1 MDTSSQNDLLFSQFH
16 PDIGTVPRPLLTGF
30 YSIRLGLPIKVEDI
44 LDSRSA
50 SPTGSIDGRLNAVS
64 YLSLKDILII
74 IVRWREFMQLSHLNY
89 RMKPNV
95 GWQWQMLLGL
105 FERPSKD
112 WPNVNHTRIYFFSN
126 FMMPE

>member
-50 SPTGSIDGRLNAVS
+50 S
-64 YLSLKDILII
+64 
-74 IVRWREFMQLSHLNY
+74 
-89 RMKPNV
+89 V
-95 GWQWQMLLGL
+95 GVYSCVVLMDL
-105 FERPSKD
+105 
-112 WPNVNHTRIYFFSN
+112 VY
-126 FMMPE
+126 MPEIC